1 MLHDT
6 IDDTIQDLEVG
17 PRRWE
22 PCAAYDPDH
31 DCALGTCVRCG
42 WPCDDHDASEPVA
55 GAVVIRVE
63 RRPIEL
69 RRAS

>member
-6 IDDTIQDLEVG
+6 IDDTSEALGVG
-17 PRRWE
+17 ALRWE
-22 PCAAYDPDH
+22 PCAVYNPDH

-42 WPCDDHDASEPVA
+42 WLCDDHDTPSPVG
-55 GAVVIRVE
+55 GAVVIRVDP
-63 RRPIEL
+63 RPVEL